1 MAISGVSFGNTILGG
16 SIQNLKTQMADLQS
30 QLTSGL
36 KSTTYSGMGANEGFA
51 IAARSQ
57 LSNISAFT
65 DTMTKITTNIN
76 VANTALQALS
86 DIGTQV
92 QTAATSGSQTLNS
105 AGQTAGQ
112 QTAVSEFSSM
122 LGILN
127 TQSGDRYVFS
137 GNAIYTQ
144 PVASPDLIMNG
155 NNAGQAGL
163 KQVISERNQADLGTS
178 GLGRVTISQ
187 PTPTSVSVGEDA
199 SPSIYGMKLGSV
211 TSSLT
216 GATVTN
222 TPATVNLASNPSD
235 GDTFNFTFQQSDG
248 TSKTVQLTAT
258 ATPTTPPA
266 PGTFAIG
273 ATAADT
279 ATNLNAALTST
290 EATTSPYGAQ
300 LTGVSSSA
308 TGVTITPA
316 QASVD
321 LGTTNP
327 KDGDQV
333 SFTFN
338 LPDGT
343 SESVQL
349 TASSAT
355 PTPAGSFA
363 IGSTPAATAANL
375 NTALNTSIGTLA
387 KTSLVAASAIKAT
400 SDFFGSPPQRVNVT
414 PPGTLATATGAVDGT
429 AANTVQW
436 YTGDAGTGSARAT
449 STARIDQSVT
459 VQYGMRA
466 NEDAIRSQLESVAVL
481 AAVTT
486 SPSDPNAAGQVAAL
500 NSRVAANLTVSPGK
514 QSIQDIQSDLANAQ
528 TVMKDATSRQSLTQA
543 TLQNIVDQAE
553 TVSTDQVASQLLALQ
568 TDLQASYQ
576 TTSMLSQL
584 SLVKFLP
591 VG

>member
-1 MAISGVSFGNTILGG
+1 MAINGISFGNSILGG
-16 SIQNLKTQMADLQS
+16 SIQNLKSQMADLQN
-30 QLTSGL
+30 QLTSGK

-57 LSNISAFT
+57 LSNIAAFT

-86 DIGTQV
+86 SIGTQV
-92 QTAATSGSQTLNS
+92 QTAANSGTQTLNS

-122 LGILN
+122 IGILN

-137 GNAIYTQ
+137 GSAIYTQ
-144 PVASPDLIMNG
+144 PVASSDLIMNG
-155 NNAGQAGL
+155 NGAGQAGL
-163 KQVISERNQADLGTS
+163 KQVISERNQADLGAN
-178 GLGRVTISQ
+178 GLGRIAIAS
-187 PTPTSVSVGEDA
+187 PTPTSVSVAEDA
-199 SPSIYGMKLGSV
+199 SPSVYGMKLSSV

-222 TPATVNLASNPSD
+222 TPATVNLASNPNN
-235 GDTFNFTFQQSDG
+235 GDTFNFTFLQSDG

-258 ATPTTPPA
+258 TTAPPPA
-266 PGTFAIG
+266 GSFAIG
-273 ATAADT
+273 ASAAATAA
-279 ATNLNAALTST
+279 NLNAALTSA
-290 EATTSPYGAQ
+290 EGTTSPYGAQ
-300 LTGVSSSA
+300 LTGASSTSA
-308 TGVTITPA
+308 AGVTITPA
-316 QASVD
+316 QASID

-327 KDGDQV
+327 SDGDTV
-333 SFTFN
+333 SFTFS

-343 SESVQL
+343 TENVQL
-349 TASSAT
+349 TASST
-355 PTPAGSFA
+355 VPTPAGSFA
-363 IGSTPAATAANL
+363 IGATPAATAANL
-375 NTALNTSIGTLA
+375 KAALNTSVGTLA
-387 KTSLVAASAIKAT
+387 KTSLVAASAIRAT
-400 SDFFGSPPQRVNVT
+400 SDFFGSPPQRVDVT
-414 PPGTLATATGAVDGT
+414 PPATLATATSAVDGT
-429 AANTVQW
+429 SANTVQW

-449 STARIDQSVT
+449 STARIDASVT

-486 SPSDPNAAGQVAAL
+486 SPTDPNGAGQVSAL
-500 NSRVAANLTVSPGK
+500 NSRIAMNLTVSPGK

-528 TVMKDATSRQSLTQA
+528 TVMKDATSRQTLTQA
-543 TLQNIVDQAE
+543 TLQNVIDQAE

-568 TDLQASYQ
+568 TNLQASYQ